1 MKAYSDLGPAD
12 FTVSYRFL
20 RPDEGGLS
28 RIPQQHTRWAFLY
41 SEDDPQRDGAWD
53 IWPEFLDSG
62 GSPLPDGPVPTRGVA
77 HMFIL
82 SSDLRPMHKAR
93 IRIGTKGYMI
103 EGLRKVSEC
112 EVTQVLALAGDDGS

>member
-53 IWPEFLDSG
+53 IWPEFLGALFRMALFQHGASH
-62 GSPLPDGPVPTRGVA
+62 TC
-77 HMFIL
+77 
-82 SSDLRPMHKAR
+82 SS
-93 IRIGTKGYMI
+93 
-103 EGLRKVSEC
+103 
-112 EVTQVLALAGDDGS
+112 

>member
-1 MKAYSDLGPAD
+1 
-12 FTVSYRFL
+12 
-20 RPDEGGLS
+20 
-28 RIPQQHTRWAFLY
+28 
-41 SEDDPQRDGAWD
+41 
-53 IWPEFLDSG
+53 
-62 GSPLPDGPVPTRGVA
+62 
-77 HMFIL
+77 MFIL